1 MALRNIGDLF
11 EMLPA
16 SASIQGPLS
25 IGFPHGSFR
34 STFRIYERALVIA
47 CPILLLFAHHCV
59 ISAERSPTFRLLAS
73 RKLPILN
80 TGLRFSKNWR
90 VAHGDRA
97 AAVWAL
103 PRSDVTS
110 KVRGSR
116 NKSCERFHCF
126 APLRCS
132 GCWTGSDRAIQ
143 TEERR
148 VNQVLTKVGLS
159 GIGHSGAR
167 VLAYGQP

>member
-1 MALRNIGDLF
+1 MALRNIDDLF

-59 ISAERSPTFRLLAS
+59 ISAEGSPTFRFLAS

-90 VAHGDRA
+90 VAHGDRGSC
-97 AAVWAL
+97 L
-103 PRSDVTS
+103 GVTS
-110 KVRGSR
+110 
-116 NKSCERFHCF
+116 
-126 APLRCS
+126 
-132 GCWTGSDRAIQ
+132 
-143 TEERR
+143 
-148 VNQVLTKVGLS
+148 
-159 GIGHSGAR
+159 IGRDEQSAR
-167 VLAYGQP
+167 QPQ